1 MSFNSFKSKDNNEKP
16 NRRDSHESKTR
27 RIGGNPTLCRYGDDC
42 RTKGCTFTHANP
54 PKGGTTKTSDCK
66 YDVNCTRLGC
76 HFNHPNGRLIDQK
89 MAALPDSNQQNTA
102 SSRVVSQSPHL
113 ENRAHQCHQHLSE
126 SELVETIDQFLLK
139 VEEFD
144 TNDQESNNSDNE
156 QVLHILEQN
165 ALQELRLQKSEF
177 QSAINHLTIEYHSI
191 LASTMDNKY
200 NLIQLRRIKQQLERE
215 LKHWQSR
222 LPIYARRSDIIE
234 NLEKNQVLIL
244 KADAGSGKST
254 QTTQYICDAKN
265 H

>member
-1 MSFNSFKSKDNNEKP
+1 MSFNSFKFKDNNEKP

-54 PKGGTTKTSDCK
+54 LKGGTTK
-66 YDVNCTRLGC
+66 RLIA
-76 HFNHPNGRLIDQK
+76 NMILIDQK